1 MSQIIKPVMLDE
13 TGQALVT
20 KQDQNNQIT
29 TQRMAEL
36 IGQVQTLAEAIEAV
50 HSVNGMTGDVVIDSS
65 NIVLNK
71 LTNPKTIAQV
81 LSEEQ
86 SSVNTAMSTIQ
97 EAITRTPV
105 NMSTSQIEDTDD
117 YVLELTLSTP

>member
-13 TGQALVT
+13 TGQALGN
-20 KQDQNNQIT
+20 KLDQNNQIT
-29 TQRMAEL
+29 TQRMTEL

-86 SSVNTAMSTIQ
+86 SNVNAAMSTIQ

-117 YVLELTLSTP
+117 YVLTLTLSTP

>member
-13 TGQALVT
+13 TGQALVS

-36 IGQVQTLAEAIEAV
+36 IGQVQTLAEAIAAV

-71 LTNPKTIAQV
+71 LTNTKTIAQV